1 MTSQLQRPFSKNI
14 TTLCRRLLIAVFFE
28 ALLQRRD
35 IVERRCDIK
44 TTTLQLRHDV
54 VCLLGF
60 SSHLAISQKKLQR
73 SLWSRS
79 IIFEVLQKKDL
90 KDDLKGYR

>member
-14 TTLCRRLLIAVFFE
+14 TTLCRRLLIDVFF
-28 ALLQRRD
+28 ATLLQRRD
-35 IVERRCDIK
+35 MVERRCDIK

-60 SSHLAISQKKLQR
+60 SSHLQSLKKNY
-73 SLWSRS
+73 
-79 IIFEVLQKKDL
+79 KDL
-90 KDDLKGYR
+90 FGAVPSSLRSCKKKT